1 MKVDKLDSEEK
12 TILEA
17 QSELEAALQHLAG
30 LVAQL
35 PDELK
40 PLAKLAPRNGMRAQV
55 SFRYAK
61 KERRVSKSLP
71 AARWLQDSGLVAISY
86 SAATPEETSALDTQT
101 VVPKES
107 KATAAV
113 DIAEDPARDIV
124 VALAKAELDPQ
135 LGFVSLKWFR
145 DTYLPQ
151 RGYAWAASADE
162 RQRVLVNAI
171 ERRWILTSRVANPKN
186 PQFPV
191 TAIKV
196 NRPLA
201 EVRGILDQ
209 EPGFRSAF
217 DPIAIAGEPLSQTVL
232 RERR

>member
-1 MKVDKLDSEEK
+1 VKVDKLDREEK
-12 TILEA
+12 TILDA
-17 QSELEAALQHLAG
+17 QSELEAALQHLAS

-71 AARWLQDSGLVAISY
+71 AARWVPDSGLVAISY
-86 SAATPEETSALDTQT
+86 IAAASDETLALDTPARAPT
-101 VVPKES
+101 KSSP
-107 KATAAV
+107 AAAA

-124 VALAKAELDPQ
+124 MTLAKAELDPQ

-151 RGYAWAASADE
+151 RGYSWAASADE
-162 RQRVLVNAI
+162 RQRALVNAI

-201 EVRGILDQ
+201 EVRRILDQ
-209 EPGFRSAF
+209 EPAFRSAF
-217 DPIAIAGEPLSQTVL
+217 DPIAITGEPLSQTVL